1 MNRRVGSLE
10 SPLFW
15 LTSSVRNLSED
26 GRDIRRDLPVPPR
39 VSIPEICFEV
49 LTEQSLEMSARNT

>member
-15 LTSSVRNLSED
+15 LTSSVHNLSDD
-26 GRDIRRDLPVPPR
+26 GRDIRRDLPVQPR